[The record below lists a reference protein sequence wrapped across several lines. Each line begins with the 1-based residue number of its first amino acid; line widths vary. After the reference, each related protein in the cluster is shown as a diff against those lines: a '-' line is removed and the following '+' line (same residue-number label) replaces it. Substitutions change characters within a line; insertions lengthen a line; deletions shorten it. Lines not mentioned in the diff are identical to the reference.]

1 MIIGLAGGSPEDR
14 QAVADSLQAI
24 KNGPSLWA
32 WSVES
37 PLDTRAESLAAFLRG
52 RRRQRRVRG
61 QRPQGLLYTHV
72 LLETEAQALRDAG
85 GVIWHVRGA
94 PSRMVAN
101 RHGDL
106 QVTPEDD
113 GAGHYLGPAEALSE
127 LLLSRRRGRGDASR
141 KG

>member
-37 PLDTRAESLAAFLRG
+37 PLDTRTESLMAFLRG
-52 RRRQRRVRG
+52 RRRQRRVRSH
-61 QRPQGLLYTHV
+61 RPQGLLYTHV

-106 QVTPEDD
+106 QVTPEED
-113 GAGHYLGPAEALSE
+113 GSGHYLGPAEALSE